1 MTPGRVSSDRL
12 TQEGPHAP
20 VLSSGSFPSEVTE
33 LPCLS
38 FFFPLKET
46 RQMLKAGSPLPPLL
60 PMVKQQVR

>member
-20 VLSSGSFPSEVTE
+20 VLSSGSFPSEVP
-33 LPCLS
+33 LPLIFLS
-38 FFFPLKET
+38 SKET